1 MLGWFSLERTKAS
14 PTEALAGMFVSQGSG
29 DENLDRYF
37 AIEVFIQGAVDLAHA
52 PDADRFKDPVVPELG
67 AFERRLAGCGTT
79 APISW
84 ASLHG

>member
-37 AIEVFIQGAVDLAHA
+37 AIEVFIQGAVDL
-52 PDADRFKDPVVPELG
+52 L
-67 AFERRLAGCGTT
+67 
-79 APISW
+79 
-84 ASLHG
+84 